1 MSEVWREFR
10 YQTGEAEEFVP
21 VLRKEGIIQADIDF
35 MSEID
40 VYIEKLK
47 PYGIQLDTS
56 WEIDYDALDKEE
68 NPEFYAR
75 YAFTDIDNRRLFID
89 IFHIEAPEE
98 TYDSVD
104 LG

>member
-1 MSEVWREFR
+1 MSWRGFR

-35 MSEID
+35 VEEIPVYYD
-40 VYIEKLK
+40 VLK
-47 PYGIQLDTS
+47 PYGIVPDTDI
-56 WEIDYDALDKEE
+56 EPDFNALDGVE

-75 YAFTDIDNRRLFID
+75 YAFRDSDGKQLFID
-89 IFHIEAPEE
+89 FFHIEEPEE
-98 TYDSVD
+98 TYASVD

>member
-1 MSEVWREFR
+1 MAGWRGFR

-21 VLRKEGIIQADIDF
+21 VLRQEGIIQADIDWVEEVETYIQIL
-35 MSEID
+35 SE
-40 VYIEKLK
+40 
-47 PYGIQLDTS
+47 
-56 WEIDYDALDKEE
+56 YDIVPKEGAQPDFRALDGVE

-75 YAFTDIDNRRLFID
+75 YTFLDKDGRTLYIDF
-89 IFHIEAPEE
+89 FHVEEPEE